1 LPDQRATTLA
11 DMPCEQLAHMLRTD
25 GICIDLGLIATRL
38 RSDVP
43 LLAEHLR
50 SVYRHFPC
58 LPGQAWADLHVLMHR
73 ARGLRRWWR
82 PQVQF
87 VADTRMPFAPFPA
100 DTALPMFEWGSNWLI
115 AQRMNDSLL
124 LHAGVLERD
133 GKALILPA
141 APGSGKSTLTAALCL
156 RGWRLLS
163 DEFGAFD
170 PELGAFRPVLKP
182 VALKNQS
189 IEVIRSFEPGAE
201 LGPIFPKTRK
211 GTVAHLA
218 PPLRAVQ
225 RRHQSARPGM
235 LVLPRWQLNSPTQLE
250 PLPARSA
257 FSAVAFH
264 AFNYA
269 ITGAAGFRAA
279 ARLARECPAWR
290 LVYSDL
296 DDALRKLDDLWAEAV
311 APANGFEHNTS
322 ALAQTELSR

>member
-1 LPDQRATTLA
+1 MSTLSEQRIDTLA
-11 DMPCEQLAHMLRTD
+11 DIPAERLAHQLRTA
-25 GICIDLGLIATRL
+25 GICIDLGLVTTRL
-38 RSDVP
+38 RSDTR
-43 LLAEHLR
+43 LLTDHLQ
-50 SVYRHFPC
+50 SVYRHFPWVS
-58 LPGQAWADLHVLMHR
+58 GEAWADLHVQMHR
-73 ARGLRRWWR
+73 VGGSRRWWR

-87 VADTRMPFAPFPA
+87 VVDTRTPFAPFPA

-124 LHAGVLERD
+124 LHAGVLERE

-163 DEFGAFD
+163 DEFGAYD
-170 PELGAFRPVLKP
+170 PDLGAFRPVLKP

-189 IEVIRSFEPGAE
+189 IDVIREFEPGAE
-201 LGPIFPKTRK
+201 LGPTFPKTRK

-225 RRHQSARPGM
+225 RRHEPARPGL
-235 LVLPRWQLNSPTQLE
+235 LVLPRWQQDSPTQLE
-250 PLPARSA
+250 RLPAQTA

-269 ITGAAGFRAA
+269 VTGAAGFRAA
-279 ARLARECPAWR
+279 VRLARECPAWR

-296 DDALRKLDDLWAEAV
+296 DDALRQLDRLWTEALV
-311 APANGFEHNTS
+311 PAAAPGETVS
-322 ALAQTELSR
+322 AP